1 MSIDLNQT
9 SSGGSFILRQS
20 RYATDLNSQ
29 LEILPSPHVVTEIR
43 VEIGCLNLSHIPT
56 WISAFLSVPRS
67 VTDVL
72 YLVSVR
78 SLHSGYQI

>member
-1 MSIDLNQT
+1 MSVDLNQT

-43 VEIGCLNLSHIPT
+43 VEIGCLNLSHIPHLDFS
-56 WISAFLSVPRS
+56 I
-67 VTDVL
+67 
-72 YLVSVR
+72 LVCTQVC
-78 SLHSGYQI
+78 Y